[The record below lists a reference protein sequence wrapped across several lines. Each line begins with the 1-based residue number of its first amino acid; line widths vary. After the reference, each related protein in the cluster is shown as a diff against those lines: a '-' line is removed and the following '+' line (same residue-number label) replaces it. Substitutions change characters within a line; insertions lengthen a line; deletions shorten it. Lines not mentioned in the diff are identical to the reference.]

1 MKTFQKKP
9 GRAGKLGK
17 QIRGFRHGQNPLSLH
32 PQAEAL
38 LHAVSFLE
46 PLNTPGRIDKLLL
59 TGKERVTGRADFRG
73 DLGLGGTGQKRI
85 AAQALDRYLR
95 IFWVNAFFHYFLL
108 A

>member
-1 MKTFQKKP
+1 MRTFQKKP
-9 GRAGKLGK
+9 GWAGKLGK

-46 PLNTPGRIDKLLL
+46 PLDTPGGIDKLLL
-59 TGKERVTGRADFRG
+59 TGKERVTSRADFRR

-85 AAQALDRYLR
+85 AAHALDRYLR

>member
-1 MKTFQKKP
+1 V
-9 GRAGKLGK
+9 RK

-46 PLNTPGRIDKLLL
+46 PLDTPGGIDKLLL
-59 TGKERVTGRADFRG
+59 TGKERVTSRTDFRG
-73 DLGLGGTGQKRI
+73 NLGLGGTGQKRI
-85 AAQALDRYLR
+85 TAQALDRYLG
-95 IFWVNAFFHYFLL
+95 IFWVNALFHCFLL

>member
-1 MKTFQKKP
+1 M
-9 GRAGKLGK
+9 
-17 QIRGFRHGQNPLSLH
+17 H

-59 TGKERVTGRADFRG
+59 AGKERVTGRADFRR